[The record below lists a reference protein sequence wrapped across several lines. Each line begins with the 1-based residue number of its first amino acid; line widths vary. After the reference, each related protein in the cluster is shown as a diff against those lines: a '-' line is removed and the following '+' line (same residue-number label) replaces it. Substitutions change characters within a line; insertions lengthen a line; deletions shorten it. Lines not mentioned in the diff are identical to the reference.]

1 MKRTVLKDEKFHI
14 IGYIEEDN
22 NGKQVLKDDK
32 FRIRGYYDPKTNVT
46 KDAKFHIVGYGNL
59 LTSLLDD

>member
-1 MKRTVLKDEKFHI
+1 MNRTVLKDEKFHI
-14 IGYIEEDN
+14 IGYIEEDS